1 MSVTNDMVASLRRPG
16 EVMRR
21 HLALG
26 QREDRA
32 LIYLMASCVVFLIA
46 NLPVI
51 SRNAHLN
58 GVDIGPE
65 LGGTVL
71 AWLFVAPLGLY
82 LVAAVLGVFT
92 KALGCKAGWY
102 GNRLVLFWSLLVS
115 TPFIL
120 LNGLTAGLIG
130 PGIQLN
136 IVGALWLLV
145 FLWVFFG
152 SLRVACKD
160 SA

>member
-1 MSVTNDMVASLRRPG
+1 MSVTNDMVASLRRPQD
-16 EVMRR
+16 VMRR

-32 LIYLMASCVVFLIA
+32 LIYLMASCVVFLIS

-51 SRNAHLN
+51 SRNAHLA
-58 GVDIGPE
+58 GTDMGAD
-65 LGGTVL
+65 LGATIL

-82 LVAAVLGVFT
+82 LVAAVMRVFT
-92 KALGCKAGWY
+92 KALGCKASWFEV
-102 GNRLVLFWSLLVS
+102 RLVLFWSLLAS

-136 IVGALWLLV
+136 IIGALWGLV
-145 FLWVFFG
+145 FLWVFIG
-152 SLRVACKD
+152 GLRAACKD